1 MQSRKT
7 TPFVKANE
15 EYYSYSFAHF
25 LECGWSNSRLNAP
38 ASRMSCAVRQ
48 CHEIRLPACHFGRSL
63 ICAHRHPSPPHHQT
77 QNTHTNGAIQQRI
90 TPPNTLHP
98 YIHISPTPKQPF
110 HWANSFPEV
119 TNPFCRLPSPTFFY
133 LTRDFSSW
141 RPDAV
146 SGTAGRVESFST
158 FHFHGSTTSFN
169 KLNSLAAVRH
179 SIQLSI
185 WYDHSFP
192 ISNYFSIWHHSVV
205 FAIVLMSV
213 SWHGFTFLGLIEK
226 RILQL

>member
-1 MQSRKT
+1 
-7 TPFVKANE
+7 
-15 EYYSYSFAHF
+15 
-25 LECGWSNSRLNAP
+25 
-38 ASRMSCAVRQ
+38 MSCAVRRVDDK
-48 CHEIRLPACHFGRSL
+48 RLHAYHFGRSL
-63 ICAHRHPSPPHHQT
+63 ICAHTQPTPP
-77 QNTHTNGAIQQRI
+77 
-90 TPPNTLHP
+90 TPPNTKHPHQQTIQQHITPPKTPHP
-98 YIHISPTPKQPF
+98 YIHISPTPIQPF

>member
-1 MQSRKT
+1 
-7 TPFVKANE
+7 
-15 EYYSYSFAHF
+15 
-25 LECGWSNSRLNAP
+25 
-38 ASRMSCAVRQ
+38 MSCAVRRVDDK
-48 CHEIRLPACHFGRSL
+48 RLHAYHFGRSL
-63 ICAHRHPSPPHHQT
+63 ICAHTQPTPP
-77 QNTHTNGAIQQRI
+77 
-90 TPPNTLHP
+90 TPPNTKHPHQQTIQQHITPPKTPHP
-98 YIHISPTPKQPF
+98 YIHISPTPNQPF